1 MISLT
6 YKLTIS
12 VNNSIGEFLGN
23 KRGRQHGIV
32 EAHSRQTG
40 KDGFEDIRVIS
51 PLKES
56 IGVPGGLQLKRSN
69 HVKRAALIVRRS
81 ASSPQVVCRP
91 TAIDRRQGRV
101 A

>member
-12 VNNSIGEFLGN
+12 VNNSIGEFLGIE
-23 KRGRQHGIV
+23 RGRQHGIV

-69 HVKRAALIVRRS
+69 HVKRAALIVAAAHHRPE
-81 ASSPQVVCRP
+81 SSMSSY
-91 TAIDRRQGRV
+91 GH
-101 A
+101 